1 MLCFDDFE
9 GLVNMARKFAHLI
22 LVITVLVFFL
32 PWTRHLRSTMA
43 QENVQ
48 ALAKYALTIYSE
60 ADRSSAIVGVLVP
73 QAKVILEARNADT
86 SWVLGRSTDGTVRGW
101 MESRYLALNP
111 NSNVPQ
117 LLYSNEA
124 MFVQDTASETTPYD
138 MVSLDDYPIIPT
150 STGQARA
157 IFERSQTY
165 IRNQHTI
172 SKIGD
177 CISDNQ
183 HFLSPFGLDQ
193 YALGSYGSLQPVIDH
208 FSESLAYTSLAAYDG
223 LVTSAVL
230 DPIFANPTAC
240 LPGETPLH
248 CEYRVHQPSV
258 AIIMFGAQD
267 LLFTPPDD
275 FDRNL
280 RRIMHETIQAGIVPI
295 LSTFPGNLERW
306 EQSIQYNQIVVA
318 VALDYDIPLM
328 NLWRALYT
336 LPNYGLNYD
345 GRHLSLPITR
355 SGDLTPDNLQR
366 GYPMRNLVT
375 LQALDVVWRSAMY

>member
-1 MLCFDDFE
+1 
-9 GLVNMARKFAHLI
+9 MARKFAHLI
-22 LVITVLVFFL
+22 PLITLLVVVV
-32 PWTRHLRSTMA
+32 PWAHHPRSTMA

-60 ADRSSAIVGVLVP
+60 ADRASPIVGVLAP
-73 QAKVILEARNADT
+73 QAKVVLEARNADT
-86 SWVLGRSTDGTVRGW
+86 SWVLGRSIDGMVRGW
-101 MESRYLALNP
+101 MESRYLALTPDLNI
-111 NSNVPQ
+111 PQ

-124 MFVQDTASETTPYD
+124 MFVQNTTSETTRYD
-138 MVSLDDYPIIPT
+138 MISLDDYPIIPT
-150 STGQARA
+150 STGLART
-157 IFERSQTY
+157 IFEQSRAYT
-165 IRNQHTI
+165 RNPHTI

-193 YALGSYGSLQPVIDH
+193 YTLGSYGSLQPVIDH
-208 FSESLAYTSLAAYDG
+208 FRESLAYSSLAAYDG

-230 DPIFANPTAC
+230 DPLFANPMAC
-240 LPGETPLH
+240 LPGETPLR

-258 AIIMFGAQD
+258 AMIMFGAQD
-267 LLFTPPDD
+267 LLFTSPED

-280 RRIMHETIQAGIVPI
+280 RHIVHETIQAGVVPI

-306 EQSIQYNQIVVA
+306 QQSIQYNQIVVA

-328 NLWRALYT
+328 NLWRALYA
-336 LPNYGLNYD
+336 LPNYGLNDD
-345 GRHLSLPITR
+345 GRHLSLPITQ

-375 LQALDVVWRSAMY
+375 LQTLDVVWRGAMN